1 MVKQGPLHI
10 ALEGTVN
17 TRDVG
22 GWPLRQGGLTRPGRL
37 WRSDAFTHATDRDLD
52 TLAHHRVRTVI
63 DLRTAAE
70 RQEEPH
76 PLEGD
81 ARFEVIHIDLFGPVL
96 AAFLRGEIHGD
107 PYDLRTHYRASFEL
121 ALQGY
126 IEAFEGVERAL
137 DGHDGPVVVH
147 CTAGKDRTGLI
158 TALLLH
164 GAGVGTDDIARDYAL
179 TAERIS
185 PIRDRLLADGVAKG
199 FPRAS
204 YERLLE
210 ARAETLAD
218 VLQGIDGAL
227 VAAARVA
234 ARQLT

>member
-1 MVKQGPLHI
+1 MATTAPLHI

-17 TRDVG
+17 TRDLG
-22 GWPLRQGGLTRPGRL
+22 GWPLQQGGFTRAGRV
-37 WRSDAFTHATDRDLD
+37 WRSDAFTHATARDLD
-52 TLAHHRVRTVI
+52 TLAEHRVRTVI
-63 DLRTAAE
+63 DMRTAAE

-81 ARFEVIHIDLFGPVL
+81 TRFEVIHIDLFAPVL
-96 AAFLRGEIHGD
+96 AAFLRGQVQGD
-107 PYDLRTHYRASFEL
+107 PYDLGTHYRASFEL

-126 IEAFEGVERAL
+126 VQVFESVARAV

-147 CTAGKDRTGLI
+147 CTAGKDRTGLV

-164 GAGVGTDDIARDYAL
+164 GAGVSASDVAREYAL
-179 TAERIS
+179 TAERIT
-185 PIRDRLLADGVAKG
+185 PIRERLLADGVAKG
-199 FPRAS
+199 FPCAS

-210 ARAETLAD
+210 ARPETLAD
-218 VLQGIDGAL
+218 VLHGMDGEL

-234 ARQLT
+234 ARRLT